1 MFLFL
6 QILPRTVV
14 VAILLTQAMTQ
25 KGEVTV
31 TSTTTTTTAPFSTVA
46 VSYAYGLSLLAIEG
60 FTVSGESTCGYLDPH
75 TTTS

>member
-1 MFLFL
+1 
-6 QILPRTVV
+6 
-14 VAILLTQAMTQ
+14 MTQ

-60 FTVSGESTCGYLDPH
+60 FTVSGESTCGYLDPY
-75 TTTS
+75 TKPS